1 MPVLDNLRQNANS
14 FLESTVTA
22 GGKLAQGGKDF
33 LINVADQVAPGLRN
47 LVKKPVNTLSAV
59 APLRTSIINQSMDWR
74 CKISWAHDRKIA
86 GGVLDFLQPST
97 VNEYTVIWP
106 YTPDVTINYQT
117 NYEMVKTLQTNY
129 STPAYQSS
137 EISTININGT
147 FTAGT
152 AYEANYLY
160 AVMHFFKSATKGYN
174 VENNQLAGSPPPIL
188 NLSYMGDSGIN
199 KMPVVITT
207 FNIIYPKDV
216 DYIQTNFSKFR
227 YPVPTLEN
235 EPEYKNFII
244 KEAMVPTE
252 IMLMLTVAPSY
263 NRNKLAAEEYST
275 TRFVRGELLDK
286 GFF

>member
-1 MPVLDNLRQNANS
+1 MGLLSQNAAS
-14 FLESTVTA
+14 FWESTKTA
-22 GGKLAQGGKDF
+22 GSNIASGTGDF
-33 LINVADQVAPGLRN
+33 LTNVVDQVAPGFKN
-47 LVKKPVNTLSAV
+47 LIQQPVNVISSTK
-59 APLRTSIINQSMDWR
+59 PLRTSIIKTNMDWR
-74 CKISWAHDRKIA
+74 CKISWPFTEK
-86 GGVLDFLQPST
+86 GGILDNLPKQG
-97 VNEYTVIWP
+97 NEYTVYWP

-137 EISTININGT
+137 EINTININGT

-174 VENNQLAGSPPPIL
+174 MESKELTGSPPPIL
-188 NLSYMGDSGIN
+188 YLSYMGDGAIN

-207 FNIIYPKDV
+207 FNIVYPKDV
-216 DYIQTNFSKFR
+216 DYIQTNFGGPKIEGSVEV
-227 YPVPTLEN
+227 YPLNP
-235 EPEYKNFII
+235 IG
-244 KEAMVPTE
+244 EAMVPTE
-252 IMLMLTVAPSY
+252 ILLMLTVAPSY

-275 TRFVRGELLDK
+275 SRFVRGELLDK